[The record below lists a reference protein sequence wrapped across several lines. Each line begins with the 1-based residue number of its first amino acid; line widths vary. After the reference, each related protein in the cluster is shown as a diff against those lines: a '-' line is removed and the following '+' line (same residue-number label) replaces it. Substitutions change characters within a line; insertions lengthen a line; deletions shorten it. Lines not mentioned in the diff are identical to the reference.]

1 VGVSNAEDRRITAG
15 MLLAADPEAW
25 GGLVHGLPVDRSR
38 LKRDVLERIGE
49 KLEGPP
55 LRLTDE
61 LALAVLTTSPNGG
74 EPDPQSS
81 VTDDTTAEPHSW
93 RPLDLR
99 AVGLEPAPRP
109 SIGELV
115 YAGLRHVFHGEPEAV
130 KTWAAAV
137 LGVEEVLAGNHI
149 VYIDAENG
157 AREMR
162 ERFLALGLSEDD
174 FDRIAYIEPG
184 EPLTK
189 DAAVLADVERMLGEL
204 RPTLVI
210 LDSFDALLELHGLD
224 PNSTADVSRFYRTV
238 VDPLRATGAAIVLLD
253 HVSKDRQTRGRWAIG
268 SQRKIG
274 LAEVALGF
282 ELVHP
287 FGRGKTGLTRV
298 VTHKDRRGWL
308 PRPRA
313 AELELRSD
321 AETGAV
327 DWTWR
332 PASTEATGGVGFRPT
347 RLMEKV
353 SRFVEAHVAEEK
365 VTRSAV
371 EEAVEGKAQYVRAAM
386 DCLVEEGFLEETPGP
401 RGARHLTSVR
411 PFREGI
417 DDGD

>member
-1 VGVSNAEDRRITAG
+1 

-38 LKRDVLERIGE
+38 LKRDVLERIDE
-49 KLEGPP
+49 RPEGPP
-55 LRLTDE
+55 LVLTDE
-61 LALAVLTTSPNGG
+61 LALRVLVTSPNGC
-74 EPDPQSS
+74 EPEPQSS
-81 VTDDTTAEPHSW
+81 VTDDPTNEPHSW
-93 RPLDLR
+93 RPLNLR
-99 AVGLEPAPRP
+99 EFGLEPAPRP
-109 SIGELV
+109 TIGGLA
-115 YAGLRHVFHGEPEAV
+115 YAGLRHVFFGEPEAV
-130 KTWAAAV
+130 KTWGAAA
-137 LGVEEVLAGNHI
+137 LAVEEVAAGNNI

-174 FDRIAYIEPG
+174 LDRIAYIEPSV
-184 EPLTK
+184 PLTK
-189 DAAVLADVERMLGEL
+189 DAAILADVEQMLGKL
-204 RPTLVI
+204 RPTLVV

-224 PNSTADVSRFYRTV
+224 PNSTIEVSRFYRTV
-238 VDPLRATGAAIVLLD
+238 VDPLRTTGAAVVVLD
-253 HVSKDRQTRGRWAIG
+253 HVSKDKQARGRWAIG

-287 FGRGKTGLTRV
+287 FGRGRTGLARV

-327 DWTWR
+327 AWTWR
-332 PASTEATGGVGFRPT
+332 PASSDAKDGAVFRPT

-353 SRFVEAHVAEEK
+353 SRFVGAHVAEEK

-371 EEAVEGKAQYVRAAM
+371 EEAVEGKAQYVREAM
-386 DCLVEEGFLEETPGP
+386 DRLVEEGFLEETPGP
-401 RGARHLTSVR
+401 RGARHVTSIR
-411 PFREGI
+411 PFREGF